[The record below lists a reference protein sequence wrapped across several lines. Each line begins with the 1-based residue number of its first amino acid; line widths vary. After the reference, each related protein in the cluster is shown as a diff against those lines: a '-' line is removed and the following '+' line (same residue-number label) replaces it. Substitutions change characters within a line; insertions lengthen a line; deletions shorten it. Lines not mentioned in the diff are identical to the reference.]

1 MVDVQFIAK
10 TVSEILRD
18 SSPEHIKTIISNA
31 NKYVTVLKFPQ
42 DKSIWSDEQVDRYL
56 TFIEKSSTLP
66 DISDEDDVVVKI
78 QSIMGEVTEIDKDG
92 KPVNKPTVQ
101 PLANTVNKVVEKLEE
116 RKKYRDD
123 LSCPWCKSKVYDNR
137 NNKKSERSPDFVCST
152 NDAAICGGH
161 TGKWGKSW
169 WLNSSDIPA
178 EWNIDIDKPL

>member
-78 QSIMGEVTEIDKDG
+78 QSIMGEV
-92 KPVNKPTVQ
+92 
-101 PLANTVNKVVEKLEE
+101 
-116 RKKYRDD
+116 
-123 LSCPWCKSKVYDNR
+123 
-137 NNKKSERSPDFVCST
+137 NN
-152 NDAAICGGH
+152 H
-161 TGKWGKSW
+161 
-169 WLNSSDIPA
+169 
-178 EWNIDIDKPL
+178 